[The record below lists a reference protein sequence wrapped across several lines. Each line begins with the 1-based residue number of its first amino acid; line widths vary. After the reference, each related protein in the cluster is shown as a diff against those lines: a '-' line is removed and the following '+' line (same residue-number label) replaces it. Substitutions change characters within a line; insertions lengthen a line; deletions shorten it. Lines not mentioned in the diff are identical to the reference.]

1 MQLEIDG
8 PRVRWVACHS
18 AIDKQRSARRFS
30 AGCSDP
36 VVPSPLSRAITG
48 STHFH
53 PDRAAA
59 HAAIQCLITLQ
70 REAGGDA
77 LIGPQ
82 LYPLM
87 VEAGFDAVRVFPR
100 MVYVDSSRLI

>member
-1 MQLEIDG
+1 M
-8 PRVRWVACHS
+8 RVASREMF
-18 AIDKQRSARRFS
+18 RSHGES
-30 AGCSDP
+30 QG
-36 VVPSPLSRAITG
+36 VI
-48 STHFH
+48 
-53 PDRAAA
+53 A